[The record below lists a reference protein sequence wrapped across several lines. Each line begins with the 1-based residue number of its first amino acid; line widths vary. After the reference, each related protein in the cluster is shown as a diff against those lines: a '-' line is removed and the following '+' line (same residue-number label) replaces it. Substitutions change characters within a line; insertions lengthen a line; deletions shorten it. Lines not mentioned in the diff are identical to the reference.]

1 MEGKR
6 GNPRNKPPFPGVKG
20 FRQNP
25 SVVNNVETLT
35 NVPEIVRNG
44 SKWYKSFGTEK
55 CPGTKVYTLMGDIL
69 YPGLIEVPM
78 GTTLKDIIFKYGGGL
93 KEGKKFKA
101 ALIGGAAGAFISEKG
116 FDVKM
121 DFDSLGEYAAVLGSG
136 AILVLSED
144 RNAVE
149 TLDSILQF
157 FKHESCGKCS
167 PCRIGTKQLAMNS
180 KNILKGKATVEDWEG

>member
-157 FKHESCGKCS
+157 FN
-167 PCRIGTKQLAMNS
+167 MN
-180 KNILKGKATVEDWEG
+180 LVENVLHAELEQNSWL